1 MHDFRV
7 FVVVFERYEDCKL
20 VGCIGA
26 METLESMLKAVR
38 DFLTFLEQNK
48 QNILNISSTPPVKFH
63 PVPGRSEYT
72 TSLPP
77 AKNDY
82 VAQTPFVLLP
92 KLNENPDISRSVD
105 TYCKTP
111 KSSRLT
117 PNRLN
122 MPCSLSSELYSWCPV
137 GLEVDG
143 DCSLAGIERRP
154 NQISCRFI
162 VTNRVSCVS
171 ENGQIVF
178 TEGNNIYYL
187 RGGFSWTTFCALH
200 PMLLIDSPPPGIVD
214 AFSNG
219 FPAHNWRSWT
229 QGLHYFI
236 STSSEGIKES
246 VVISSDVQPINMSN
260 PICANRLPKENQYK
274 HILNSINRDVDLD
287 TFVGNTFRDLEKDLE
302 RADPVK
308 TKGIQTNHNHS
319 NNKSPIQFNDNNNN
333 NNLSSIDSFSHFTSV
348 SENHPPFTSIHLPK
362 KLKKTKLIHK
372 NQFNHLLINKKSIKQ
387 NNKYLLT
394 DQPNLHRIKKQTNK
408 NQLRNL
414 LSNHQSL
421 LNDPSDNNNS
431 DNDDDD
437 DGNGNNDNDSIDE
450 RYRLYTASGK
460 VVDVRQLNRTRS
472 GRIVIPKLD
481 TRYEQ
486 SVVLNHGHVMGVSRN
501 TDDETLIT
509 WAS

>member
-1 MHDFRV
+1 
-7 FVVVFERYEDCKL
+7 
-20 VGCIGA
+20 

-48 QNILNISSTPPVKFH
+48 QSILNVSSVSSVKFN
-63 PVPGRSEYT
+63 PVPGCSECT

-111 KSSRLT
+111 KSSRPT
-117 PNRLN
+117 HNRVN
-122 MPCSLSSELYSWCPV
+122 IPCSLSSELYSWCPV
-137 GLEVDG
+137 GLQVDG

-154 NQISCRFI
+154 NQMSCRFV

-171 ENGQIVF
+171 ENGQIVC

-200 PMLLIDSPPPGIVD
+200 PILLIDSPPPGIVD

-236 STSSEGIKES
+236 STASEGIKES
-246 VVISSDVQPINMSN
+246 VVISSGVQPINMPS

-274 HILNSINRDVDLD
+274 HILNPTNRGVDLD
-287 TFVGNTFRDLEKDLE
+287 SFVGNTFRDLEKDLE
-302 RADPVK
+302 LADPVK
-308 TKGIQTNHNHS
+308 TKGIQTNHNHN
-319 NNKSPIQFNDNNNN
+319 NNKSPIELND

-348 SENHPPFTSIHLPK
+348 SENHYPPLTSIHLSK
-362 KLKKTKLIHK
+362 KLKKTKFIHK
-372 NQFNHLLINKKSIKQ
+372 NPLNDQNHLINKRSIKQ
-387 NNKYLLT
+387 NNQYLLT
-394 DQPNLHRIKKQTNK
+394 DKANLHKIKKQTNK
-408 NQLRNL
+408 SQLRNL

-421 LNDPSDNNNS
+421 FNDQSDNNND

-437 DGNGNNDNDSIDE
+437 NIDE

-486 SVVLNHGHVMGVSRN
+486 SVVLNRGHVMGVSRN
-501 TDDETLIT
+501 TDDETLIS
-509 WAS
+509 WVSESSSQ